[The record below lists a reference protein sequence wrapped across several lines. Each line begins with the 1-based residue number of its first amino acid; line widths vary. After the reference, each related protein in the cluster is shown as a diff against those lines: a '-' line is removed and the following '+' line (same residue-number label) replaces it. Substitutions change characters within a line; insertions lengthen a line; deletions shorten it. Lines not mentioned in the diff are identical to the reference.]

1 MTSDTSFGWFYI
13 VGQVLKNFEPDLTL
27 PLAMEFSEPVW
38 TLAREEQSRDR
49 LHRKEKTLD
58 FRSMIL

>member
-1 MTSDTSFGWFYI
+1 MTGDTPFGWSYI
-13 VGQVLKNFEPDLTL
+13 VGQVLRNVELDLTL
-27 PLAMEFSEPVW
+27 PPTVEFSEPVW
-38 TLAREEQSRDR
+38 TPAREEQSRDR